1 MTDDSLKYKIALG
14 LIPGLGPVTAKSVIA
29 YSGGVEKV
37 FSASKQELMKAPG
50 IGAYVASKII
60 EGRNNLTQAENEVRF
75 LTKNNIKPLF
85 YLDEDYPFL
94 LKQCPD
100 APLIIFVKGELDL
113 NKRKIISVVGTRNAT
128 LHGKEICNK
137 LIKTLSESGHNP
149 IIVSGLAYGIDIC
162 AHKAALKY
170 GLDTIAVFAHGFDR
184 VYPTAHKNIASSI
197 KEKGAIITEFI
208 SGSKFER
215 QNFLRRNRIIAGL
228 SQATV
233 VVESA
238 KKGGSLVTAD
248 IANSYNREVFA
259 VPGRLDDTYS
269 EGTNWLIKTHKA
281 VLLQTAADIEYILNW
296 EQSKHKISQKSL
308 FIELSEDEK
317 LIANILQKQNKPI
330 IDDICKNTLMTM
342 SKVSSLLLEMEFKG
356 AVRSLPGKIYEL
368 TGSINNL

>member
-1 MTDDSLKYKIALG
+1 MTDNLLKYKIALG

-29 YSGGVEKV
+29 YTGSVEQV

-50 IGAYVASKII
+50 IGEFTAKKII
-60 EGRNNLTQAENEVRF
+60 EGRSFVKDAENEVRF
-75 LTKNNIKPLF
+75 LSKNKIKALF
-85 YLDEDYPFL
+85 YLDKDYPFL

-100 APLIIFVKGELDL
+100 APLMIFVKGNIDL

-128 LHGKEICNK
+128 IQGKEICNK
-137 LIKTLSESGHNP
+137 LIKDLSESGHNP
-149 IIVSGLAYGIDIC
+149 VIVSGLAYGIDIC

-184 VYPTAHKNIASSI
+184 VYPTVHKKIASEI
-197 KEKGAIITEFI
+197 KGHGSIITEFI

-259 VPGRLDDTYS
+259 VPGRLDDSYS

-296 EQSKHKISQKSL
+296 EQSKHKVNQKSL
-308 FIELSEDEK
+308 FIELSDDEK
-317 LIANILQKQNKPI
+317 LIANILKKQDKPI
-330 IDDICKNTLMTM
+330 IDDICKNTQLTM